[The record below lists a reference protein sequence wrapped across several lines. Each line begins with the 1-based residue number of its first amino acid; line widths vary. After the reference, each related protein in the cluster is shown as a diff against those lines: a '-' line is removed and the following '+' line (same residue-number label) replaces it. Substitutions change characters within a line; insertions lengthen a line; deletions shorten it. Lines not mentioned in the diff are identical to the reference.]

1 MKGCLSEFGRFILFL
16 IASFIFS
23 AITKQPYSL
32 IASIIAY
39 PIVRIVG
46 KLLWGDKENNKDKE
60 NNN

>member
-1 MKGCLSEFGRFILFL
+1 MGCLSEIGRFILFL

-46 KLLWGDKENNKDKE
+46 KLLWRE
-60 NNN
+60 NNNNNKNE

>member
-1 MKGCLSEFGRFILFL
+1 MGCLAEIGRFILFL

-46 KLLWGDKENNKDKE
+46 KLLWGE
-60 NNN
+60 NNNKNEQ